1 MKIYIFLKEEL
12 KMKTI
17 FFLALLLL
25 SGCSANLT
33 KDIEI
38 TELNY
43 PKELNVVKRSDW
55 GWKPLTSKIKQHKI
69 KYITLHHG
77 GVKFTEEEDPVK
89 YIRHL
94 QDWSRA
100 KKHWIDIPYHFMID
114 LDGKIYETR
123 PINYPGDTNTSYDPT
138 GHALICVMG
147 NYEVQKINKK
157 QLRAVVKLSA
167 FLAKKYNVSVDN
179 IKGHKD
185 YAVTLC
191 PGKDFYK
198 YIQDGT
204 LKERIKALLNSK

>member
-1 MKIYIFLKEEL
+1 MKKIA
-12 KMKTI
+12 
-17 FFLALLLL
+17 FFLLFVIV
-25 SGCSANLT
+25 GCST
-33 KDIEI
+33 KINKEIEI
-38 TELNY
+38 AELNY

-55 GWKPLTSKIKQHKI
+55 GWKPLERTIKQHTI

-77 GVKFTEEEDPVK
+77 GVKFKKEEDPVK

-100 KKHWIDIPYHFMID
+100 EKKWIDIPYHFMID
-114 LDGKIYETR
+114 LDGTIYETR
-123 PINYPGDTNTSYDPT
+123 PINYPGDTNTEYDPT

-157 QLRAVVKLSA
+157 QLRSVVKLSA
-167 FLAKKYNVSVDN
+167 FLAKKYGVSADK

-185 YAVTLC
+185 YAETLC

-198 YIQDGT
+198 YIADGT
-204 LKERIKALLNSK
+204 IRKRVEAILHSK